1 MHEWTSSGGITQ
13 IKSPLCWCSFLCSP
27 GLSNI
32 EHRFAATG
40 FNTGNLLI
48 GDATHALLTLIY
60 ATMEADYVRKVI
72 TPALT

>member
-1 MHEWTSSGGITQ
+1 MSGRPAAESRRLKAHFVGA
-13 IKSPLCWCSFLCSP
+13 PFYVPP